1 MGETVKINTKSWPT
15 YRSTYTVK
23 AKLIADEF
31 ENVKPGDSVTISIDD
46 KRTPVRGEDYLV
58 ETPEGR
64 IEHWEKARLERELEL
79 APAQVREIS
88 VERES

>member
-1 MGETVKINTKSWPT
+1 MSEAVKINTKSWPT

-23 AKLIADEF
+23 AKRVADEF
-31 ENVKPGDSVTISIDD
+31 ANVKPGDSVAISIGE
-46 KRTPVRGEDYLV
+46 KRIEVRGEDYLV
-58 ETPEGR
+58 ETPEGL

-88 VERES
+88 VEREP